1 MADDVPIRVEFTK
14 EFKRNLRFLS
24 KKYRNVRSDIEPII
38 AEIQKGKFVGDQIP
52 KTGDSVI
59 YKVRVRNRDT
69 KKGKSGGYRI
79 IYFLENE
86 QKVILLTIYS
96 KTKQSDIS
104 PEKIQSIL
112 KKSAH

>member
-1 MADDVPIRVEFTK
+1 TK

-38 AEIQKGKFVGDQIP
+38 GEIQKRNFIGDQIP
-52 KTGDSVI
+52 KTGNFVI

-79 IYFLENE
+79 IYFLETE
-86 QKVILLTIYS
+86 EKVIFLTIYS
-96 KTKQSDIS
+96 KAEKSDIS
-104 PEKIQSIL
+104 LEKIRSIL
-112 KKSAH
+112 KKSIH